1 MLRRLWQKVKL
12 LWKLAKSERA
22 SPREIGWA
30 VAIGA
35 FAGCTPAIGFH
46 GPLAMGMAT
55 LARKNRLFAW
65 LGSRI
70 SNMVFLPFIALA
82 EVQISY
88 RVRTGAWLVIDR
100 EHVIDQAPKLLLDWC
115 IGMFPVGGAIAAVMG
130 VIAYG
135 FAHRRDKRRARAE
148 AAKASEKSETDAT
161 PKAETA
167 EKEATPPTPAE
178 LPPPSSGSPA

>member
-1 MLRRLWQKVKL
+1 VLRRLWEKLRL

-35 FAGCTPAIGFH
+35 FAGCTPAVGFH
-46 GPLAMGMAT
+46 GPLAMGLAT

-65 LGSRI
+65 FGSRI

-82 EVQISY
+82 EIQASH
-88 RVRTGAWLVIDR
+88 RVRTGAWLVVDR
-100 EHVIDQAPKLLLDWC
+100 ERILEQAPHMLLDWC
-115 IGMFPVGGAIAAVMG
+115 LGLLPVGG
-130 VIAYG
+130 VIALAMGLLAYVL
-135 FAHRRDKRRARAE
+135 ARRRDRRRERQEREQQVRPSAP
-148 AAKASEKSETDAT
+148 AAAT
-161 PKAETA
+161 MPR
-167 EKEATPPTPAE
+167 TPSE